1 MMFFLTGCG
10 EYSEKDIV
18 KELNKKIS
26 ANDGY
31 MLEGNLSRKKRKKK
45 IDALAATIILQT
57 YLDRKG
63 E

>member
-1 MMFFLTGCG
+1 MKKLIILFCMMFFLTGCG

-31 MLEGNLSRKKRKKK
+31 MLEGNLE
-45 IDALAATIILQT
+45 ILNNEEV
-57 YLDRKG
+57 YSYDVSVG
-63 E
+63 Y